1 MSSESPDQ
9 LFRDAIDD
17 RPEVGAARNDI
28 VELHLPC
35 RRCRR
40 INEARRGASQRSKIC
55 NPADV
60 GTPTAASARI
70 SRYSVLG

>member
-1 MSSESPDQ
+1 MPSESPDQ
-9 LFRDAIDD
+9 LFCHARDAVDD

-40 INEARRGASQRSKIC
+40 INKARRGASQQFE
-55 NPADV
+55 N
-60 GTPTAASARI
+60 
-70 SRYSVLG
+70 L